1 MEMEHGYVKL
11 FRKSLK
17 SGLMM
22 DHKLWTFW
30 CWCLMRA
37 AWEKK
42 KVIIRD
48 VMVELEPG
56 DFIMGRK
63 EAAKELKMSEQ
74 SIRTIVTK
82 LLKYGNLTTRTTN
95 RFTIVSVVNWHTY
108 QVLENKINQQINPHL
123 TSSQPA
129 ANHEEEYKNIR
140 KNILVDN
147 CNCPHQQIIDLYHE
161 VLPELSKVRSWGETR
176 RSHLRARWNEDK
188 GRQSLDW
195 WKKFFGYI
203 RKSDFL
209 MGRTEKPF
217 RVNLEWIVKR
227 SNFDNIIEG
236 KYNP

>member
-1 MEMEHGYVKL
+1 MEMELGYVKL

-17 SGLMM
+17 SGLMT

-42 KVIIRD
+42 KVVIRD

-147 CNCPHQQIIDLYHE
+147 CNCPHRQIIDLYHE